1 MRAGIWRAWKTSRS
15 EDRSAHHT
23 PQCRRLARTRH
34 TTDQSSPPNPAT
46 PQHHALR
53 RRFTASDTTLWC
65 HACAITWTRERQ
77 IGLGALKQRPARDPA
92 TAPLPTHTSRFPPTH
107 PETSHNYARRPKA
120 AASAADA
127 SRSRHRAA
135 ETSLQRQLPRAHYA
149 SLWAA
154 SSARAGQ
161 LSPNAAQQ
169 AGGRVAATI
178 PPPPPAQG
186 AAAPSSLS
194 PQYWAISRKVPK

>member
-53 RRFTASDTTLWC
+53 RRFTASDTTLRC

-77 IGLGALKQRPARDPA
+77 IGLWGAE
-92 TAPLPTHTSRFPPTH
+92 TAPSSRPRHRPPPHSYLPLPSDTPGDTAQLRVPSQGR
-107 PETSHNYARRPKA
+107 SKRRRRLSEPLVGV
-120 AASAADA
+120 
-127 SRSRHRAA
+127 RHRAV
-135 ETSLQRQLPRAHYA
+135 A
-149 SLWAA
+149 SRLRTLACP
-154 SSARAGQ
+154 SARA
-161 LSPNAAQQ
+161 
-169 AGGRVAATI
+169 T
-178 PPPPPAQG
+178 G
-186 AAAPSSLS
+186 AHT
-194 PQYWAISRKVPK
+194 V